1 MKSSLILSALVGLAA
16 AVPTP
21 QMTDLDGV
29 AAVEVP
35 SVGPSSEDIVPRPD
49 TFDAAAASREAAESV
64 QTASTKVKRAEGDC
78 APQPSEWVSLHDS
91 RQ

>member
-1 MKSSLILSALVGLAA
+1 MKSSLVFGALVGLAA

-21 QMTDLDGV
+21 QLIDVEGV
-29 AAVEVP
+29 AAIEVP
-35 SVGPSSEDIVPRPD
+35 AVGPSSEVMVAEPD
-49 TFDAAAASREAAESV
+49 TFDAAAASKEAAASV
-64 QTASTKVKRAEGDC
+64 EAASTKVKRAEGDC